1 MSDNTGATNPASGAA
16 AGIGAIATMGGI
28 MGTVSDSIK
37 RSGGS
42 DIASTITNALPESTK
57 DYIKETR
64 EKMFNRDQLRSP
76 TIFFGIGE
84 EKPFYF
90 ERTPSLI
97 VERLQHNVSF
107 FYLNY
112 LLLTAILFALTLL
125 ISPSALIGIACL
137 AVGWVSLIRA
147 TKDGAFSFQGISL
160 SQKHASLAMTIV
172 SALVLF
178 WLLKNIFWWTL
189 GSSGLLVGAHS
200 FFRDASM
207 HKDEEDKMQMTGDI
221 GPGSEEEFLN
231 PPVQINAV

>member
-1 MSDNTGATNPASGAA
+1 MSDSTGATNSASGAA

-28 MGTVSDSIK
+28 MGTMSDTIK

-42 DIASTITNALPESTK
+42 DIANSITNAIPDRTK
-57 DYIKETR
+57 DYINETR

-97 VERLQHNVSF
+97 VERFQHNVSF

-125 ISPSALIGIACL
+125 ISPSALIGIAFL
-137 AVGWVSLIRA
+137 AVAWVSVIRV
-147 TKDGAFSFQGISL
+147 TKDGAFSFQGISV

-178 WLLKNIFWWTL
+178 WLLKSIFWWTL

-221 GPGSEEEFLN
+221 GPGSEAEFLN
-231 PPVQINAV
+231 PAVELNTV

>member
-1 MSDNTGATNPASGAA
+1 MSDNTGANNAASGAA
-16 AGIGAIATMGGI
+16 AGIGAIAAMGG
-28 MGTVSDSIK
+28 MLGTMSESIK
-37 RSGGS
+37 TSGGS
-42 DIASTITNALPESTK
+42 DIASSISNVLPDKTK
-57 DYIKETR
+57 EYFSETR
-64 EKMFNRDQLRSP
+64 EKLFNRDQLRSP

-84 EKPFYF
+84 ETPFYF

-112 LLLTAILFALTLL
+112 IILTALLFALTLL
-125 ISPSALIGIACL
+125 ISPSALIGIAFL
-137 AVGWVSLIRA
+137 AVAWVSVIRA
-147 TKDGAFSFQGISL
+147 TKDGAFSYQGISL

-172 SALVLF
+172 SGLVLF

-189 GSSGLLVGAHS
+189 GSSGVLVGAHS

-207 HKDEEDKMQMTGDI
+207 HKDEEDKIQMTGDI

-231 PPVQINAV
+231 PPAQINAV